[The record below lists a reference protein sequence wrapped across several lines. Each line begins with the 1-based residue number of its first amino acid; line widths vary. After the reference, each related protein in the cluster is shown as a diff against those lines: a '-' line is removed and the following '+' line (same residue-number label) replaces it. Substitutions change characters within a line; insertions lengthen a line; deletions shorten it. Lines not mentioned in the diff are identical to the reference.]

1 MPRSSTVSP
10 ADLDAAADL
19 LRALSAPVRFMIV
32 HELRDGERCVH
43 ELIDAMKHIGRP
55 VSQSLMSQH
64 LRVLRGAGL
73 VTTERRGQEIAYRLV
88 DRHVAAI
95 AADALGHAVEPRAEA
110 AQLARLAQ

>member
-1 MPRSSTVSP
+1 MPRPITVSP
-10 ADLDAAADL
+10 ADIDAAADL

-32 HELRDGERCVH
+32 HELRDEERCVH
-43 ELIDAMKHIGRP
+43 ELIDALRRGGRP

-88 DRHVAAI
+88 DRHVATI
-95 AADALGHAVEPRAEA
+95 AAGALEHAGEPRT
-110 AQLARLAQ
+110 QLAGLAH

>member
-1 MPRSSTVSP
+1 MARTSTVSP
-10 ADLDAAADL
+10 ADIDAAADL

-32 HELRDGERCVH
+32 HELQDGERCVH
-43 ELIDAMKHIGRP
+43 ELIDALRRLGRP

-95 AADALGHAVEPRAEA
+95 ATGALEHAGEPRT
-110 AQLARLAQ
+110 QLAGLAD